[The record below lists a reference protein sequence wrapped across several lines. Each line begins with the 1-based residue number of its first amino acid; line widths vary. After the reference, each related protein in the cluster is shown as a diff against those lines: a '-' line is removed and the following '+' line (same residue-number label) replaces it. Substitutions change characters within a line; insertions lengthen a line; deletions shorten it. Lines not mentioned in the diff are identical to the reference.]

1 MDSKI
6 SVRVR
11 LVVVK
16 NGKVLVSYNSER
28 DFYFYLGG
36 HMDYGETMG
45 EACVREIKEEC
56 GNDIEFSFQKILYIR
71 DFIEPKDNEH
81 SLELFILGD
90 INKFEEL
97 EKKFDPQHGQRN
109 WSTWLDINNLPD
121 NLYPRELSKKF
132 AKDFED
138 GFPKEGEYI
147 GKIK

>member
-1 MDSKI
+1 MDNKI
-6 SVRVR
+6 NVRVR
-11 LVVVK
+11 LVIVK

-56 GNDIEFSFQKILYIR
+56 GDDTEFNFQKILYIR

-90 INKFEEL
+90 INKFEEP

-132 AKDFED
+132 AKDFKD